1 MALYITFNDGPPLKR
16 RIIMKRRTLLL
27 SITTLALT
35 LSLIAGATFALF
47 TDSVTFENHLQAG
60 TLDVTLTRTNL
71 VTETLDSR
79 GFLTKTEDSADVDF
93 SDSTDKNVF
102 NITPT
107 TLIVPGSTFN
117 AELELANNSTVAFNY
132 YIEIVYKGGSEDLA
146 KQLKVTA
153 NTGTETSAY
162 VKDGITLGSQNAPL
176 GTLVKGGK
184 KVFTV
189 KVVFENLSNNN
200 DAQGK
205 NVQFD
210 LIVHAIQATT
220 SA

>member
-1 MALYITFNDGPPLKR
+1 
-16 RIIMKRRTLLL
+16 MKRRTLLL
-27 SITTLALT
+27 SITTLALV
-35 LSLIAGATFALF
+35 LALIAGATFALF
-47 TDSVTFENHLQAG
+47 TDSVKFENHLRAG

-71 VTETLDSR
+71 VTETLDSQ
-79 GFLTKTEDSADVDF
+79 GLLTKTVDSADVDF
-93 SDSTDKNVF
+93 SDSTDKNIF
-102 NITPT
+102 NLTPT

-146 KQLKVTA
+146 NQLKVTV

-162 VKDGITLGSQNAPL
+162 VKNGVTLGSDNAPL
-176 GTLVKGGK
+176 GTLVKGAK

-189 KVVFENLSNNN
+189 NVVFENLTNNN

>member
-1 MALYITFNDGPPLKR
+1 
-16 RIIMKRRTLLL
+16 MKRRTLLL
-27 SITTLALT
+27 SITTLALA
-35 LSLIAGATFALF
+35 LSLVAGATFALF
-47 TDSVTFENHLQAG
+47 TDSVTLGNHLQAG

-71 VTETLDSR
+71 VTETLDSQ
-79 GFLTKTEDSADVDF
+79 GLLTKTEDSADVDF
-93 SDSTDKNVF
+93 SDSTDKNIF

-132 YIEIVYKGGSEDLA
+132 YIEIVYKGDSEDLA

-162 VKDGITLGSQNAPL
+162 VKDGVTLGSKTAPL
-176 GTLVKGGK
+176 GTLVKGAK

-189 KVVFENLSNNN
+189 EVVFENLSNNN